1 MTLRS
6 PDAKALEAFITVGRP
21 RSALLMPSGIMNT
34 RIQIYPKSIEKMA
47 LPMVML
53 VPTIPPTINAGT
65 QIRMP
70 DQMNPIDSQLFLSDK
85 SILPNATF
93 SVLDLLLLLVIFL
106 PSFLTATDYLSFL
119 FIQRINTSIYFSRSS
134 TNAGVCCIGIVPTLR
149 QAGGRT

>member
-1 MTLRS
+1 MPKL
-6 PDAKALEAFITVGRP
+6 LEAFITVGRP

-106 PSFLTATDYLSFL
+106 PSFLTA
-119 FIQRINTSIYFSRSS
+119 
-134 TNAGVCCIGIVPTLR
+134 
-149 QAGGRT
+149 